1 MILAPAFSQKAI
13 STYEGMIR
21 DLASGIVH
29 EALKNTEF
37 DIVEKIAK
45 QLPMMMLGRIL
56 GLPDSDLEW
65 LVVKG
70 DALIGNSDPEFTNH
84 IVDKLD
90 SDQYRL
96 MPFRSP
102 SALELSLI
110 HI

>member
-1 MILAPAFSQKAI
+1 MV
-13 STYEGMIR
+13 R
-21 DLASGIVH
+21 DLAKNIVDD
-29 EALKNTEF
+29 ALENSEF

-70 DALIGNSDPEFTNH
+70 DALIGNSDPEFTDH

-90 SDQYRL
+90 SSQYRF

-102 SALELSLI
+102 ISFRFIRLR
-110 HI
+110 